1 MVAKKNDLSL
11 NTREQGTMRK
21 NRAVDFGHD
30 TLTTFDLN
38 EAQFK
43 AQVYCSS
50 LITEYRGDNGELASR
65 SESSHEDAEYR
76 PSLRVD

>member
-1 MVAKKNDLSL
+1 LTGNGCEKKNDLSL
-11 NTREQGTMRK
+11 NTRREQGAMRK

-43 AQVYCSS
+43 AQMRIFIFFFSTKIIYAYLFINSS
-50 LITEYRGDNGELASR
+50 LVN
-65 SESSHEDAEYR
+65 
-76 PSLRVD
+76 PKN

>member
-43 AQVYCSS
+43 AQVYY
-50 LITEYRGDNGELASR
+50 EQQRKRELM
-65 SESSHEDAEYR
+65 EIHI
-76 PSLRVD
+76 

>member
-1 MVAKKNDLSL
+1 
-11 NTREQGTMRK
+11 MRK

-43 AQVYCSS
+43 DQVRIFIFFENEDYIRISIHKFKPC
-50 LITEYRGDNGELASR
+50 EPEELG
-65 SESSHEDAEYR
+65 
-76 PSLRVD
+76 